1 MTSPTGT
8 PRVRFW
14 DRLLNPSRVFGVAV
28 DAVQDELVPAWR
40 RAYEGEL
47 AWPVLVALLLAVVLQ
62 AMLPGRVVRPLRWLF
77 PVVALV
83 LVVLIV
89 ARHGTRIHKVSPWV
103 RATTLLLLAALSGL
117 NIAAGA
123 RLVIDLLRSR
133 GIHDAPDLLLTGGAI
148 WLTNVI
154 IFGLW
159 YWMFDRGGPV
169 ARATGSTAYPA
180 FLFPQMTCDPQQNL
194 AKPNWRPEFF
204 DYLYTSFTNATA
216 FSPTDTMPM
225 LQWAKLTMMLQS
237 AVALLLAI
245 LVIARAVNVLK

>member
-1 MTSPTGT
+1 M
-8 PRVRFW
+8 
-14 DRLLNPSRVFGVAV
+14 NPSRVFGVAV

-40 RAYEGEL
+40 RAYDGEL
-47 AWPVLVALLLAVVLQ
+47 AWPVLVALLVAVVLQ

-77 PVVALV
+77 PVAAVALV
-83 LVVLIV
+83 ILIV
-89 ARHGTRIHKVSPWV
+89 ATHGKRIHRASPVV
-103 RATTLLLLAALSGL
+103 RATTLLLVVVLSGL

-123 RLVIDLLRSR
+123 RLVIDLLRVQ
-133 GIHDAPDLLLTGGAI
+133 GIHDAPELILTGGSI

-169 ARATGSTAYPA
+169 ARGNGSTAHPA
-180 FLFPQMTCDPQQNL
+180 FLFPQMTAKEL

-225 LQWAKLTMMLQS
+225 LHWAKLTMMLQS
-237 AVALLLAI
+237 AVALLLAL
-245 LVIARAVNVLK
+245 LVIARAVNVLT